1 MAYLQQASRNQRAV
15 TIGAVAALHAAV
27 FYLVVTGLAVKIIRD
42 PPAIFETWNEPIP
55 KKVDPPPPKPDKAAA
70 KDTKQWVETKTPLP
84 PVPGDPF
91 VPLEP
96 PGTGPT
102 GGETNAGGGVVELP
116 LPPVPEPAPLFTAKG
131 PKARGS
137 QSNWVRQSDYPSL
150 AIHQGHEG
158 LTKVRLEVNALGRVT
173 RCTITAGSGHDEL
186 DAAACAKLS
195 DRARFDPASDT
206 SGAKTEGT
214 FSTSVRWQ
222 LPE

>member
-1 MAYLQQASRNQRAV
+1 MAYLQQASSNQRAV

-27 FYLVVTGLAVKIIRD
+27 FYLVVTGLAYKLTHDGTKIVT
-42 PPAIFETWNEPIP
+42 TWNEPI
-55 KKVDPPPPKPDKAAA
+55 KKKNDPPPERPKADKTPT
-70 KDTKQWVETKTPLP
+70 DTIRPFETKTLIPPIDSGPIEP
-84 PVPGDPF
+84 PVF
-91 VPLEP
+91 
-96 PGTGPT
+96 GPT
-102 GGETNAGGGVVELP
+102 GGETIAGDDIGTVEFP
-116 LPPVPEPAPLFTAKG
+116 QPSPDPTPLFTAKG

-158 LTKVRLEVNALGRVT
+158 LTKVRLEINALGKVT

-186 DAAACAKLS
+186 DSAACAKLS